1 MQTPAAPRR
10 ELNRRA
16 TWHAVHAAAVEL
28 VLSDGLA
35 ATTADSIAER
45 AGVSRRTFFNY
56 FATKEDAVLGTRSP
70 RLSDDELAAF
80 AAPEGGADAA
90 AHDLFGRVV
99 RLMTAAVRSV
109 FHDLPSFTLEHR
121 LLLKAHPQLL
131 ARIDE
136 HVRAAEA
143 LVRTVI
149 VERPQGADADGAA
162 ALRPDSD
169 DSARALVLIAGAVM
183 RFAFAPDSQGVV
195 RDSPEAVDAAILR
208 FRRVLDDVL

>member
-10 ELNRRA
+10 ELNRQA

-28 VLSDGLA
+28 VLGDGLA
-35 ATTADSIAER
+35 GTTADSIAER

-80 AAPEGGADAA
+80 AAPGADGGAA

-136 HVRAAEA
+136 HVREAEE

-162 ALRPDSD
+162 LRSDSD

-183 RFAFAPDSQGVV
+183 RFAFAPDAEGVV

>member
-28 VLSDGLA
+28 VLGDGLA
-35 ATTADSIAER
+35 GTTADSIAER

-80 AAPEGGADAA
+80 AAPGADGGA

-136 HVRAAEA
+136 HVREAEA

-162 ALRPDSD
+162 LRSDSD

-183 RFAFAPDSQGVV
+183 RFAFAPDAEGVV